1 MKSNIYNIEDLSSF
15 FKVLSNTTRIKI
27 LLTISEK
34 SLCVEEISNA
44 LNMSQSAISHQLRIL
59 KDNRYVKSQK
69 QGQFVYYSLDD
80 IHILEIINNGLSH
93 ISHN

>member
-1 MKSNIYNIEDLSSF
+1 MQTNINIENLSSF

-27 LLTISEK
+27 LLTIGEK
-34 SLCVEEISNA
+34 TLCVEEISNA

-80 IHILEIINNGLSH
+80 IHVLEIINNALLH
-93 ISHN
+93 ISHD

>member
-1 MKSNIYNIEDLSSF
+1 MQTNINIESLSNF

-27 LLTISEK
+27 LLAIGENT
-34 SLCVEEISNA
+34 LCVEEISNV

-80 IHILEIINNGLSH
+80 IHVLEIINNALLH
-93 ISHN
+93 ISHD